1 MDNPAI
7 GATSPSPN
15 PFGPFSARQVLERTV
30 SIIGNAPGLFF
41 GIAVLLLAVELAIA
55 MVIGVSEFI
64 LHRAGTTILQG
75 AFFVL
80 LILVGVALIYVFAA
94 LIRGAVFIATRARM
108 QAQSMT
114 IGEACGQA
122 MQRTGRLVAVCI
134 LIALRL
140 IGYALLAYA
149 IAFVVG
155 LASALMTGISMHGMG
170 ASTGIHFDRAHLAAM
185 GGFFLVLLVLVA
197 ATLVFMCWI
206 FLRYSVAIPA
216 SLEENLPAGDAIRRS
231 IQLTRHGKGRLLAV
245 YAAVVAV
252 GIAAFAVTLPAQW
265 MLAHAGAVSMASIR
279 TRLLIQVFVNVVNTV
294 ILVFAGVGVTLC
306 YFDLRVRK
314 EDYGRSQ
321 ASPVVPPL
329 ASAPPPTFEGSVED
343 LPIS

>member
-1 MDNPAI
+1 MENPEI
-7 GATSPSPN
+7 GTTIPSPS
-15 PFGPFSARQVLERTV
+15 PFGPFTARQLLDRTV
-30 SIIGNAPGLFF
+30 SIIGNAPGLFL

-75 AFFVL
+75 ALFVL
-80 LILVGVALIYVFAA
+80 LILVGVALIYVFSA

-114 IGEACGQA
+114 IGEACRQA
-122 MQRTGRLVAVCI
+122 MQRTGRLVAVC
-134 LIALRL
+134 LLVLLRM
-140 IGYALLAYA
+140 IGYTFLAYA
-149 IAFVVG
+149 VG
-155 LASALMTGISMHGMG
+155 IVLGLVSAVLTGISTHGMA
-170 ASTGIHFDRAHLAAM
+170 ASAGMHFDRAHLAAM

-197 ATLVFMCWI
+197 AIVVFLCWI

-216 SLEENLPAGDAIRRS
+216 ALEENLPANDAIDRS
-231 IQLTRHGKGRLLAV
+231 VELTRHGKGRLLAV

-252 GIAAFAVTLPAQW
+252 GIVAFAVTLPAQW
-265 MLAHAGAVSMASIR
+265 MLVHAGATAMASIM
-279 TRLLIQVFVNVVNTV
+279 TRMLIQVFVNVVNTA

-314 EDYGRSQ
+314 EGFGGAN
-321 ASPVVPPL
+321 ASAAPSLAPVPPP
-329 ASAPPPTFEGSVED
+329 AFEGPVED